1 MAGKQRSGMLDLVRF
16 VLTIFV
22 VMVHLIDRSIPS
34 LTILRGGTIAVEFF
48 FVLSGFLLASS
59 ADRADKS
66 LPVSE
71 STWHVMKRKVCS
83 IYPTWL
89 AAFLVV
95 IAWQLFVNNTG
106 LKDLLRQ
113 VEESTTTFLMISQLG
128 MYDKLVIS
136 YSWYIPV
143 MLLCTLMLF
152 PILYKHGKTFAYT
165 VAPLVTLFG
174 FAYLFHSFGKLY
186 TLQSEWLGFT
196 WAATVRGLS
205 EMCLGVVAYAGS
217 RRLTARLNGRLTAA
231 GRVLF
236 TALEALALL
245 YGMRYVFT
253 HARSAVHL
261 GVIACFAIFIAMSYT
276 GMSYTSQLIRG
287 KFFNWLGKYSL
298 SVYLAQWIPVTL
310 LTEPATTMSPASALF
325 QLITLAL
332 ASGLVVH
339 IGAWVLRRLFHLCK
353 DKLERVCIRTEEA
366 V

>member
-34 LTILRGGTIAVEFF
+34 LMILRGGTIAVEFF

-236 TALEALALL
+236 TAL
-245 YGMRYVFT
+245 
-253 HARSAVHL
+253 
-261 GVIACFAIFIAMSYT
+261 
-276 GMSYTSQLIRG
+276 
-287 KFFNWLGKYSL
+287 
-298 SVYLAQWIPVTL
+298 
-310 LTEPATTMSPASALF
+310 
-325 QLITLAL
+325 
-332 ASGLVVH
+332 
-339 IGAWVLRRLFHLCK
+339 
-353 DKLERVCIRTEEA
+353 
-366 V
+366 

>member
-16 VLTIFV
+16 ILSVAV

-34 LTILRGGTIAVEFF
+34 LTILRGGTISVEFF

-59 ADRADKS
+59 ADRMDKS

-71 STWHVMKRKVCS
+71 STWRVMKRKVCS

-89 AAFLVV
+89 SAFLVV
-95 IAWQLFVNNTG
+95 IAWQLFVHNAG

-113 VEESTTTFLMISQLG
+113 IEESTTSLLMISQLG
-128 MYDKLVIS
+128 LYDKLVIA

-165 VAPLVTLFG
+165 AAPLVTVFG

-217 RRLTARLNGRLTAA
+217 RRLTARLNGRLTTA

-236 TALEALALL
+236 TVLEALALL

-253 HARSAVHL
+253 HARSSVHL
-261 GVIACFAIFIAMSYT
+261 GVVVCFAIFIAMSYT
-276 GMSYTSQLIRG
+276 GMSYTSHIVRG
-287 KFFNWLGKYSL
+287 RFFSWLGRYSL
-298 SVYLAQWIPVTL
+298 SLYLAQWIPVAL
-310 LTEPATTMSPASALF
+310 LTEAATTMSPASALF
-325 QLITLAL
+325 QLITLSL
-332 ASGLVVH
+332 AAGLVVH
-339 IGAWVLRRLFHLCK
+339 AGAWVLRRLFHLCK
-353 DKLERVCIRTEEA
+353 DKLDRVCIQQES
-366 V
+366 